1 MSTLDGPLGL
11 SWEEIRRSPAV
22 RVVLP
27 RTERGRTRR
36 RIVALAVPFFALAV
50 VGAVVPLRKM
60 IRITTAEQ
68 YLTTVSGFQMTA
80 WEGVLYSVFGY
91 IPVVGEPVV
100 RAIALVTHTLPLVP
114 AVDVVRPEYGAVY
127 GVTFWNS
134 LWFGAVTTVCS
145 VAVGVALAHGLEKY
159 DFSIRDR
166 TVNEWIVTLIS
177 FPISLPGIVAAFMMI
192 VLFGQ
197 TGLLTNFF
205 AVLSGAQPV
214 DIQLTG
220 QPSGSTLAVVGL
232 FFGYLYSMIPRATML
247 LRGTYAE
254 VNTDA
259 EEAARSLGAS
269 PAQTF
274 RYVTFPQIRP
284 GIVGALI
291 LAFRTALAIFG
302 TVLVLKALSVVTFRF
317 NQDISV
323 GFELPRASVLATIF
337 FLFTLVFTFAGLRMT
352 SAEVAR

>member
-1 MSTLDGPLGL
+1 MSTLDESLPFD
-11 SWEEIRRSPAV
+11 WDRV
-22 RVVLP
+22 RNLAPVRTLFP
-27 RTERGRTRR
+27 TTERDRKRR
-36 RIVALAVPFFALAV
+36 RIVALALPFFLLAA
-50 VGAVVPLRKM
+50 VGAAVPLRKM
-60 IRITTAEQ
+60 LQLTTAEQ
-68 YLTTVSGFQMTA
+68 YLRQVSGFTMTA

-91 IPVVGEPVV
+91 VPVVGEPFMQGLS
-100 RAIALVTHTLPLVP
+100 AVTHALPLVP
-114 AVDVVRPEYGAVY
+114 PIDVVPPEYGAVY
-127 GVTFWNS
+127 GATFWNS
-134 LWFGAVTTVCS
+134 LWFGAITTVFS
-145 VAVGVALAHGLEKY
+145 VAVGVGLAHGLQKY
-159 DFSIRDR
+159 DFSIAGRNLNDLM
-166 TVNEWIVTLIS
+166 VTLIS

-205 AVLSGAQPV
+205 AALSGVAPV
-214 DIQLTG
+214 ELTLTQ
-220 QPSGSTLAVVGL
+220 QPSGTTLAILGL
-232 FFGYLYSMIPRATML
+232 FLGYVYSMIPRATML

-259 EEAARSLGAS
+259 EEAARALGAT

-284 GIVGALI
+284 GIVGATI
-291 LAFRTALAIFG
+291 LAFRTAMAIFG

-323 GFELPRASVLATIF
+323 GFELPRASVLATVF
-337 FLFTLVFTFAGLRMT
+337 FVFTLVFTFAGLRLT